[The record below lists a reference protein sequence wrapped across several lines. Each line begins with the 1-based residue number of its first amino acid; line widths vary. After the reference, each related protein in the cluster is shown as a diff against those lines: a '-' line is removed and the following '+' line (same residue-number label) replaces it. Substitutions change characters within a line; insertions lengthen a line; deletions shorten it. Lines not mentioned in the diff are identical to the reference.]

1 MISKMIRGLYDNES
15 SMRGTKDLSTREFK
29 IYAPAVV
36 IGEMGFDEPAL
47 RERSADVFVNKLDAH
62 QYLDNFI
69 KLSKLSISK
78 LGNAILNWT
87 LTLSDEELFQVFKDN
102 IKGNGRVRHNIAMIN
117 TGLTL
122 LEKFY
127 DANGVPLKLEMEKE
141 VVMKTQ
147 LEAQTILGET
157 RSAVDN
163 ILEAMLI
170 MRQSGILEKDV
181 IDTNV
186 EESQLYLHTPTI
198 YPKFKKWAR
207 ETSFEGEVI
216 SHSEF
221 VKQIS
226 KMDYYI
232 GYKAVRLED
241 ATRKARV
248 FDIPKLVAKKLYEE

>member
-1 MISKMIRGLYDNES
+1 
-15 SMRGTKDLSTREFK
+15 
-29 IYAPAVV
+29 
-36 IGEMGFDEPAL
+36 
-47 RERSADVFVNKLDAH
+47 
-62 QYLDNFI
+62 
-69 KLSKLSISK
+69 
-78 LGNAILNWT
+78 
-87 LTLSDEELFQVFKDN
+87 
-102 IKGNGRVRHNIAMIN
+102 MIN